1 MPDTNPTS
9 PLPSLDDMLHSLL
22 LIEEGEHEFSGE
34 EEDVQELRQL
44 FFPITRQSV
53 YLNHAANGPL
63 PRPVARTL
71 HTYID
76 DTSEF
81 GSINFP
87 RWWGYVRSGQ
97 RRLGALLV
105 RGLDSMVPN
114 ARTTRWLL
122 RVYATLR

>member
-9 PLPSLDDMLHSLL
+9 LLPSLDDMLHSLL

-87 RWWGYVRSGQ
+87 RWSEYVRGAH
-97 RRLGALLV
+97 RRLAALMHIRPDQVALTH
-105 RGLDSMVPN
+105 G
-114 ARTTRWLL
+114 
-122 RVYATLR
+122 

>member
-81 GSINFP
+81 GSINFA
-87 RWWGYVRSGQ
+87 RWPEYVRGAH
-97 RRLGALLV
+97 RRLSALIPV
-105 RGLDSMVPN
+105 RPAQTALP
-114 ARTTRWLL
+114 ATTAACLINI
-122 RVYATLR
+122 AT